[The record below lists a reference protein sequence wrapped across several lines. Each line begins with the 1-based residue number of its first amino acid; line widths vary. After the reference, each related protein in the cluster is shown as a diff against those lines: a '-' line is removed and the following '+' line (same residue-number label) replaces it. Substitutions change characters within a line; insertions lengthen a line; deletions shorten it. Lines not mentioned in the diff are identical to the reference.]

1 VHRELYI
8 YWRVATPQLAAALQ
22 ATQHMQ
28 QQLQGQHPGLQARL
42 LVRLEEKTTAVAG
55 AAAHSTVMETYR
67 TRGGITPTLQAAIA
81 AAAQQFLHPWLVADS
96 NGLGQRHV
104 EVFGSA
110 DAA

>member
-8 YWRVATPQLAAALQ
+8 YWRVGTLQLAAALQ

-42 LVRLEEKTTAVAG
+42 LVRQEEKTG
-55 AAAHSTVMETYR
+55 AANTAAHSTVMETYR
-67 TRGGITPTLQAAIA
+67 ASGGITPTLQAAIA
-81 AAAQQFLHPWLVADS
+81 TAAQQFLQPWLVNDGS
-96 NGLGQRHV
+96 SWGQRHV

-110 DAA
+110 DPA